1 MNTIQ
6 YICTNRAL
14 LIRNQDKSPLV
25 LQVHSRAFK
34 RRFVPSGQEFE
45 QANFQKTKCPGPG
58 GVGGFVFI
66 CKLVIILFHATHIFS
81 RNNYIKK
88 LAEVSLIMHIRTIL
102 VPKNLKKEPHSI
114 DRVMALSA
122 LNMLIAL
129 LHVQKD
135 L

>member
-1 MNTIQ
+1 MSSPKRHVLISLLFILKCFSKFLVTI
-6 YICTNRAL
+6 I
-14 LIRNQDKSPLV
+14 IV
-25 LQVHSRAFK
+25 IIIIIIIIIVIII
-34 RRFVPSGQEFE
+34 VI
-45 QANFQKTKCPGPG
+45 
-58 GVGGFVFI
+58 I

-88 LAEVSLIMHIRTIL
+88 LTEVSLIMHIKTIL

-114 DRVMALSA
+114 NRVMALSA